1 MPVPIRRA
9 IVALSCAAVFGAGCR
24 RSSSTEHVERGKS
37 YFEQARYQNA
47 ILEYRMALQAD
58 PKLGDVRLKLGDAYL
73 RANEPANGLREYIRA
88 ADLLP
93 NSVDAQV
100 KAGQMLLVARAYE
113 DARTR
118 ADKALALDPKSV
130 DAQVL
135 RGNALAGLKDFD
147 AAVSEYQDAIALD
160 PSQAAA
166 YSNLATIQMVQ
177 GKRVE
182 AEETFKKAVAA
193 APQSVAA
200 HLALANFFWA
210 TGNPESAEAELKAT
224 LQLDV
229 RDSSANRALGLF
241 YMASGRVPEAE
252 PYFKALAKFTPTETA
267 SLALA
272 DYYTVAKRPND
283 ARKVLRNVATHDQG
297 FATATVRLAA
307 LDAADGDRAQAQDRL
322 HEVLQKHPK
331 DPRALLL
338 SARIS
343 VADGKRDEARR
354 AVAAVIANE
363 PNSQSAAQAYLLSGQ
378 IEALSDRIAE
388 AIAAYEHVLKL
399 QPRPWAANLA
409 LARLYLS
416 QGNTDK
422 ASTYAQQALAIQPS
436 NTEGQNLLIR
446 AAIASGNLP

>member
-1 MPVPIRRA
+1 
-9 IVALSCAAVFGAGCR
+9 
-24 RSSSTEHVERGKS
+24 
-37 YFEQARYQNA
+37 
-47 ILEYRMALQAD
+47 
-58 PKLGDVRLKLGDAYL
+58 
-73 RANEPANGLREYIRA
+73 
-88 ADLLP
+88 
-93 NSVDAQV
+93 
-100 KAGQMLLVARAYE
+100 
-113 DARTR
+113 
-118 ADKALALDPKSV
+118 
-130 DAQVL
+130 
-135 RGNALAGLKDFD
+135 
-147 AAVSEYQDAIALD
+147 
-160 PSQAAA
+160 
-166 YSNLATIQMVQ
+166 
-177 GKRVE
+177 
-182 AEETFKKAVAA
+182 
-193 APQSVAA
+193 
-200 HLALANFFWA
+200 
-210 TGNPESAEAELKAT
+210 
-224 LQLDV
+224 
-229 RDSSANRALGLF
+229 
-241 YMASGRVPEAE
+241 
-252 PYFKALAKFTPTETA
+252 TA

-283 ARKVLRNVATHDQG
+283 ARKVLRDVATHDQG
-297 FATATVRLAA
+297 FAAATVRLAA
-307 LDAADGDRAQAQDRL
+307 LDAAEGDRAQAQDRL

-343 VADGKRDEARR
+343 VADGKRDDARR

-446 AAIASGNLP
+446 AAIASGNLSRAQTELAALEKAYPGSVGVLKLTALVQLASKQRDAAHATYEKILHMAPNDFEALAAIVQLDLSSGHAKEA